1 MNILKRSDI
10 HSPLLLRRLSV
21 RVYIYICK
29 INFLFVTLN
38 FHFSVSSA
46 VFMDILF
53 IPLSLLCS
61 THFITLFLLFCR
73 LYTPTLHFH
82 GSERNFCPFYWI
94 SLSRKRFHSLSS
106 PALRTRK
113 MELSSCGWPKIC
125 RTRPDRSSISL
136 DSSFVLFLKDIKGFW
151 VLLGFNCSHPSF
163 LLLIHMCSSTQ
174 SLFTCTGLLRHS
186 LLIT

>member
-1 MNILKRSDI
+1 M
-10 HSPLLLRRLSV
+10 
-21 RVYIYICK
+21 
-29 INFLFVTLN
+29 
-38 FHFSVSSA
+38 
-46 VFMDILF
+46 
-53 IPLSLLCS
+53 
-61 THFITLFLLFCR
+61 FCR

-136 DSSFVLFLKDIKGFW
+136 DSSFVLFLKGFW

-186 LLIT
+186 LLITSIIHLVLFKYTSLYFFTFIFIFAKLTFFLLH

>member
-1 MNILKRSDI
+1 
-10 HSPLLLRRLSV
+10 
-21 RVYIYICK
+21 
-29 INFLFVTLN
+29 
-38 FHFSVSSA
+38 
-46 VFMDILF
+46 MDILF

-136 DSSFVLFLKDIKGFW
+136 DSSFVLFLSKIKKRVFGFFW
-151 VLLGFNCSHPSF
+151 GLTVLILHSYFSYTCVHQHNHLSPAQDFYVILCLSHRSY
-163 LLLIHMCSSTQ
+163 I
-174 SLFTCTGLLRHS
+174 LFYFKYMHVYLHVTMRVCV
-186 LLIT
+186 